1 MKMTLCS
8 DIQAVSVTL
17 NLNTCGNNHT
27 DLLMSHPPY
36 EFEGVKFPNRDPCTV
51 AICNNHRTL

>member
-17 NLNTCGNNHT
+17 NLNTFGNDHYR
-27 DLLMSHPPY
+27 SAYVSSPIR
-36 EFEGVKFPNRDPCTV
+36 V
-51 AICNNHRTL
+51 